1 MLTILGSGQRKLCDG
16 MSRRAFLNVGALGI
30 GGLTWANLL
39 RSQARGEE
47 KTPPRAKS
55 VIMIYLYG
63 GPSHLDMY
71 DLKPD
76 APVEFRGEFKPIH
89 TNVPGMDLCEL
100 MPLQARIADKL
111 AVIRNLRFQQ
121 PSRGDDHTPP
131 ELFSG
136 FPQEA
141 FRPALGS
148 VVSRLRADAGVRS
161 DLPAYVLLSHR
172 TGIPGAYSVQN
183 LPAFLGSAHQPFTP
197 VQQKNLS
204 LAQELTLERLQER
217 DVLLR
222 TFDRLNRELDDRRGT
237 LAGADSFNRQALAML
252 ATGRVRDAFDLA
264 KEPTKVRQ
272 RYSGATDFLLAR
284 RLVEAGV
291 PVVSMAPTGSGL
303 EGWDDHGNIFKR
315 LRVALPALDRA
326 IAALVTDLH
335 ERGLDKDVAVVIW
348 GEMGRTPKVNGNA
361 GRDHWKEA
369 GFALLAGGGLTMGQ
383 AIGATSA
390 KGERPAGKH
399 YTPENV
405 LATLYHVLGIDPSQ
419 TLNDFNGRPQ
429 YLLDNREPIS
439 ELVS

>member
-1 MLTILGSGQRKLCDG
+1 MLTILGSGQTKLCDG

-76 APVEFRGEFKPIH
+76 APVEFRGEFKPIR
-89 TNVPGMDLCEL
+89 TKVPGMDLCEL

-121 PSRGDDHTPP
+121 ASRGDDHTPP

-136 FPQEA
+136 YPQEA

-148 VVSRLRADAGVRS
+148 VVSRLRGDAGVRS

-204 LAQELTLERLQER
+204 LARELTLERLQER

-222 TFDRLNRELDDRRGT
+222 SFDQLNRELDDRRGT
-237 LAGADSFNRQALAML
+237 LAGADSFNRQALAMI
-252 ATGRVRDAFDLA
+252 ATGRIRDAFDLA
-264 KEPTKVRQ
+264 KEPTKVLQ

-303 EGWDDHGNIFKR
+303 DGWDDHGNIFKR
-315 LRVALPALDRA
+315 MRSALPALDRA
-326 IAALVTDLH
+326 IDALVTDLH

-383 AIGATSA
+383 VIGATSA
-390 KGERPAGKH
+390 KGEHPAGKH

-405 LATLYHVLGIDPSQ
+405 LATLYHVLGIDPAT
-419 TLNDFNGRPQ
+419 TLPDQLGRPMQ
-429 YLLDNREPIS
+429 LLEDPRPIA
-439 ELVS
+439 ELV